1 MGKSA
6 DRNVVALT
14 SPADAVLSPMVVACR
29 VADVVGDG
37 VADGDTC
44 RWYHLRHI
52 IIRAGILNWLRFT
65 ILRSGPLNDVAC
77 RYREVRGTAIPGGS
91 EEIML
96 DLAMRQA
103 RL

>member
-37 VADGDTC
+37 VADEGKGTQK
-44 RWYHLRHI
+44 YHHQPSHD
-52 IIRAGILNWLRFT
+52 N
-65 ILRSGPLNDVAC
+65 
-77 RYREVRGTAIPGGS
+77 
-91 EEIML
+91 
-96 DLAMRQA
+96 
-103 RL
+103 